1 MPMKIA
7 FTTSKGGL
15 DDKIAERFGRA
26 QTFTIVEIDN
36 EGNISSVDIIENP
49 GARATSGAG
58 IRAVQKLVDMG
69 IDIVVG
75 PSPGPNAHMALQQAG
90 IKLYIL
96 PGLTVKK
103 ALNKI
108 LEELSK

>member
-1 MPMKIA
+1 
-7 FTTSKGGL
+7 
-15 DDKIAERFGRA
+15 
-26 QTFTIVEIDN
+26 
-36 EGNISSVDIIENP
+36 
-49 GARATSGAG
+49 
-58 IRAVQKLVDMG
+58 MG